1 MPTLDWTGK
10 QQAVE
15 QAKKVS
21 YRLLNFDSTCGEK
34 NSGNLIVQGDNLDA
48 LKSLLP
54 YYRHCVKC
62 IYIDPP
68 YNTGSAF
75 EHYDDNLEHS
85 TWLSMMYPRLELL
98 QEFLS
103 EDGFFCCQIDDT
115 ECLYLKVLCDEIFG
129 RQNYLTTIYVQVRY
143 PNKTL
148 KEDMNFH
155 KEIEQ
160 IHVYQNSPLSSPK
173 LDILNSGFEKFVYE
187 IEEIENPLTTIEL
200 GGKKVDI
207 FIKGQYKI
215 KKHLGS
221 KYGLKEIWAT
231 GTILDGNSSG
241 RFFRDFLMGRYL
253 EDGYGVLY
261 KVYGI
266 GDDIFDYRYFTGPQ
280 RVGATKG
287 KYYQGV
293 PKNNFE
299 SEKIIR
305 KLPIENF
312 YDFAANFGNCRHEG
326 GVDFRS
332 GKKPEIL
339 IKTILER
346 FSNEGDLVMDSFLGS
361 GTTAAVAHKMGRR
374 WIGIE
379 MGKQALTHILPR
391 LKRVIDGEQG
401 GISRN
406 VGWKGGGG
414 FDFYR
419 LGEKI
424 FEDSGRINPAVTF
437 EQLANFVWFKTTGT
451 PYLYKKNSPLLGVH
465 DGKAIYLLY
474 NGILG
479 DKKPD
484 GGNVLT
490 KKILAGLPDFDGE
503 KIIFGESCRISAE
516 NLKLRGITFK
526 QIPKDILQ

>member
-10 QQAVE
+10 QKAVE
-15 QAKKVS
+15 QAKKIP

-34 NSGNLIVQGDNLDA
+34 NSGNLIIQGDNLDA

-98 QEFLS
+98 QDFLS
-103 EDGFFCCQIDDT
+103 EDGAIFISIDDN
-115 ECLYLKVLCDEIFG
+115 EQAYLKIICDEIFG
-129 RQNYLTTIYVQVRY
+129 RNNFVANFSWRKRTAKSDVPFGISQDCEYILCYAKSNLFHGAVKGKERKYFLTEDFPNRAWRFHDMSTQRTATERPNSDFSMINPKNGKKYPVNKMSVWRITKNDFQKYYDEDRIIFPGDYDFLKISKPVLRY
-143 PNKTL
+143 WKDDDI
-148 KEDMNFH
+148 KKAGENFGMVAASTFLPAEVGMTQDGT
-155 KEIEQ
+155 KEITE
-160 IHVYQNSPLSSPK
+160 IFGEKKFSFPKPSS
-173 LDILNSGFEKFVYE
+173 LIQHLIS
-187 IEEIENPLTTIEL
+187 IATLTDKDAI
-200 GGKKVDI
+200 
-207 FIKGQYKI
+207 
-215 KKHLGS
+215 
-221 KYGLKEIWAT
+221 
-231 GTILDGNSSG
+231 ILD
-241 RFFRDFLMGRYL
+241 
-253 EDGYGVLY
+253 
-261 KVYGI
+261 
-266 GDDIFDYRYFTGPQ
+266 
-280 RVGATKG
+280 A
-287 KYYQGV
+287 
-293 PKNNFE
+293 
-299 SEKIIR
+299 
-305 KLPIENF
+305 
-312 YDFAANFGNCRHEG
+312 FA
-326 GVDFRS
+326 
-332 GKKPEIL
+332 
-339 IKTILER
+339 
-346 FSNEGDLVMDSFLGS
+346 GS
-361 GTTAAVAHKMGRR
+361 GTTAHAVLNLNQADGGERKFILIEEKYYCKTITAERVRR
-374 WIGIE
+374 
-379 MGKQALTHILPR
+379 
-391 LKRVIDGEQG
+391 VG
-401 GISRN
+401 GS
-406 VGWKGGGG
+406 

-451 PYLYKKNSPLLGVH
+451 PYLDKKNSPLLGVH

-490 KKILAGLPDFDGE
+490 KKILAGLPDFDGD